1 MPQSLCEWRTISE
14 KPSRGIRNYVERAGQ
29 LGYPKLECVYIEKLG
44 SDLAQL
50 VCAPAARVEV
60 GKVLGLT
67 GPAAISHV
75 HSLRSQP
82 LRTDDEPETVYSSAI
97 SKALKAASGLLPFL
111 AWIGAYDHEKDS
123 NFVVDDLGNDLR
135 RVVAID
141 FEDAFPWTKDEALEE
156 IVTPPKPPG
165 LSANH
170 DRRIVNK
177 TLSKIEMLTLAK
189 IEACCFSSGMSRD
202 LAQNIARVLHVRQH
216 LVRDRIKELGWV
228 D

>member
-1 MPQSLCEWRTISE
+1 MPLPPI
-14 KPSRGIRNYVERAGQ
+14 GIDGPIALQ
-29 LGYPKLECVYIEKLG
+29 KT
-44 SDLAQL
+44 L
-50 VCAPAARVEV
+50 VSNHE
-60 GKVLGLT
+60 
-67 GPAAISHV
+67 
-75 HSLRSQP
+75 
-82 LRTDDEPETVYSSAI
+82 
-97 SKALKAASGLLPFL
+97 SGLLPFL

-177 TLSKIEMLTLAK
+177 TLSKIEMLT
-189 IEACCFSSGMSRD
+189 
-202 LAQNIARVLHVRQH
+202 
-216 LVRDRIKELGWV
+216 
-228 D
+228 